1 MENKNDPLHSRIIS
15 LVNHL
20 QSRSPSSLL
29 KAIGV
34 KIAKEADADFAQL
47 SVQQQRTILAEILVD
62 DWAPVIKSISTS
74 ALPHIWNMAKNSS
87 YGKKALS
94 ILRDYLGLDLNDDS
108 NTVLGPFF
116 SRNASTAK
124 TVDWADFSSGYAGEI
139 SAFDGV
145 NT

>member
-1 MENKNDPLHSRIIS
+1 
-15 LVNHL
+15 
-20 QSRSPSSLL
+20 
-29 KAIGV
+29 
-34 KIAKEADADFAQL
+34 
-47 SVQQQRTILAEILVD
+47 
-62 DWAPVIKSISTS
+62 
-74 ALPHIWNMAKNSS
+74 MAKNSS

-124 TVDWADFSSGYAGEI
+124 TVDWADFSSGYASEI

-145 NT
+145 NTQALASILMPELSKCRVPSDTAIRCGLVNKSQSLTLPTNASGNAGFVLRP